1 MADAAG
7 TPRELTEAEIAELL
21 APRSAWT
28 RADVRRSAA
37 VAFVSSIVFFG
48 ALGLLIGRSS
58 GWEAVRQAFFS
69 WPDFQAAFPKVLEG
83 FKLNFKIFMV
93 AEPII
98 LIVGLILAV
107 IRSGRNPVFFPARA
121 AAVAYVDIFRVPGR
135 GVPGGDRVGARQ
147 PTGRRAFAWS
157 LERAGVALRGPAAGG
172 AAGDP
177 ADAERLRGAAEGDGA
192 DLGARALGG
201 DATGANL
208 REPQLQLHEL
218 PRGRTHLHR
227 GDDPASAL
235 HGLPAR
241 PRGGAPDY
249 RGRGVSGPL
258 LQVDG
263 LYKAYDQHLVLRN
276 INLSVKPHEVI
287 SLIGASGCGKSTL
300 LRSVNLLEEIN
311 AGSIRLNGEP
321 ISASLP
327 NANRVRQRIGLV
339 FQSYNLFP
347 HMSVL
352 DNITLAPRQVLG
364 AKRAEA
370 EEAAMV
376 LLERFGLADKA
387 GEYPDRLSGGQQQRV
402 AIVRALALKPDLLL
416 LDEVTSA
423 LDPEMVGEVLD
434 IVREL
439 KGIGMTMLLATHQ
452 MAFARQISDRV
463 AFLDAGSIVE
473 MGPADRVL
481 RCPEQPRTR
490 QFLQRLLTAAP

>member
-1 MADAAG
+1 
-7 TPRELTEAEIAELL
+7 
-21 APRSAWT
+21 
-28 RADVRRSAA
+28 
-37 VAFVSSIVFFG
+37 
-48 ALGLLIGRSS
+48 
-58 GWEAVRQAFFS
+58 
-69 WPDFQAAFPKVLEG
+69 
-83 FKLNFKIFMV
+83 
-93 AEPII
+93 
-98 LIVGLILAV
+98 
-107 IRSGRNPVFFPARA
+107 
-121 AAVAYVDIFRVPGR
+121 
-135 GVPGGDRVGARQ
+135 
-147 PTGRRAFAWS
+147 
-157 LERAGVALRGPAAGG
+157 
-172 AAGDP
+172 
-177 ADAERLRGAAEGDGA
+177 
-192 DLGARALGG
+192 
-201 DATGANL
+201 
-208 REPQLQLHEL
+208 
-218 PRGRTHLHR
+218 
-227 GDDPASAL
+227 
-235 HGLPAR
+235 
-241 PRGGAPDY
+241 
-249 RGRGVSGPL
+249 VSGSL
-258 LQVDG
+258 LQVEG

-276 INLSVKPHEVI
+276 INLAVEPHEVI

-300 LRSVNLLEEIN
+300 LRCINLLEEIN
-311 AGSIRLNGEP
+311 AGSIRLNGEL

-364 AKRAEA
+364 TKRAEA
-370 EEAAMV
+370 EGEARA

-481 RCPEQPRTR
+481 RSPEQPRTR

>member
-1 MADAAG
+1 M
-7 TPRELTEAEIAELL
+7 
-21 APRSAWT
+21 
-28 RADVRRSAA
+28 
-37 VAFVSSIVFFG
+37 
-48 ALGLLIGRSS
+48 
-58 GWEAVRQAFFS
+58 
-69 WPDFQAAFPKVLEG
+69 
-83 FKLNFKIFMV
+83 
-93 AEPII
+93 
-98 LIVGLILAV
+98 
-107 IRSGRNPVFFPARA
+107 
-121 AAVAYVDIFRVPGR
+121 
-135 GVPGGDRVGARQ
+135 
-147 PTGRRAFAWS
+147 
-157 LERAGVALRGPAAGG
+157 
-172 AAGDP
+172 
-177 ADAERLRGAAEGDGA
+177 
-192 DLGARALGG
+192 
-201 DATGANL
+201 
-208 REPQLQLHEL
+208 
-218 PRGRTHLHR
+218 
-227 GDDPASAL
+227 
-235 HGLPAR
+235 
-241 PRGGAPDY
+241 
-249 RGRGVSGPL
+249 SGPL

-276 INLSVKPHEVI
+276 INLSVEPHEVI

-300 LRSVNLLEEIN
+300 LRCVNLLEEIN

-352 DNITLAPRQVLG
+352 DNITLAPRQVLS

-370 EEAAMV
+370 EEAARA

-473 MGPADRVL
+473 MGPPDRLL
-481 RCPEQPRTR
+481 RNPEQARTR
-490 QFLQRLLTAAP
+490 QFLQRVLTAAP

>member
-1 MADAAG
+1 VS
-7 TPRELTEAEIAELL
+7 ESLL
-21 APRSAWT
+21 R
-28 RADVRRSAA
+28 
-37 VAFVSSIVFFG
+37 
-48 ALGLLIGRSS
+48 
-58 GWEAVRQAFFS
+58 
-69 WPDFQAAFPKVLEG
+69 
-83 FKLNFKIFMV
+83 
-93 AEPII
+93 
-98 LIVGLILAV
+98 
-107 IRSGRNPVFFPARA
+107 
-121 AAVAYVDIFRVPGR
+121 
-135 GVPGGDRVGARQ
+135 
-147 PTGRRAFAWS
+147 
-157 LERAGVALRGPAAGG
+157 
-172 AAGDP
+172 
-177 ADAERLRGAAEGDGA
+177 
-192 DLGARALGG
+192 
-201 DATGANL
+201 
-208 REPQLQLHEL
+208 
-218 PRGRTHLHR
+218 
-227 GDDPASAL
+227 
-235 HGLPAR
+235 
-241 PRGGAPDY
+241 
-249 RGRGVSGPL
+249 
-258 LQVDG
+258 VDG

-276 INLSVKPHEVI
+276 INLAVEPHEVI
-287 SLIGASGCGKSTL
+287 SLIGASGSGKSTL
-300 LRSVNLLEEIN
+300 LRCVNLLEEIN

-327 NANRVRQRIGLV
+327 NANRVRQRIGMV

-370 EEAAMV
+370 EEAARV

-473 MGPADRVL
+473 MGSPDRL
-481 RCPEQPRTR
+481 LSNPEQARTR
-490 QFLQRLLTAAP
+490 QFLQRVLTAAP